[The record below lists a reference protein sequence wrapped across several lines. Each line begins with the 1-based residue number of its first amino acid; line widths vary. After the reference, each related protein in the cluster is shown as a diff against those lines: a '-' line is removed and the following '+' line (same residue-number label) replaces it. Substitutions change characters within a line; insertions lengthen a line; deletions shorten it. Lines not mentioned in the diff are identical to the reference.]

1 MSQYFEHLKLPYEH
15 DYSKIAV
22 WDDDPDSLGY
32 TTRDTATMGHEFVN
46 LLAARGLYASHIALF
61 HTPPHRLL
69 PIHTDTYIIPHFAK
83 LNFVY
88 GAKGSRMVWH
98 RLKPGYKI
106 VPQVTDDQKK
116 YRTPTGSNVA
126 YVGVPS
132 SECFPVAS
140 AQIGTPTLVD
150 VGVPHS
156 VLNSTREHRWCISI
170 PMRSLDDDHVLEF
183 EEARERLKDLLV

>member
-1 MSQYFEHLKLPYEH
+1 MKYFEHLRFPFAH
-15 DYSKIAV
+15 DYSTLAV
-22 WDDDPDSLGY
+22 WDDASDSLGY
-32 TTRDTATMGHEFVN
+32 TTRKTEIMGDEFVQ
-46 LLAARGLYASHIALF
+46 LLASRGLYASHIALF
-61 HTPPHRLL
+61 HTPPRRLL

-88 GAKGSRMVWH
+88 GAAGSRMFWYK
-98 RLKPGYKI
+98 LKPGYVI

-126 YVGVPS
+126 YVSIPG

-140 AQIGTPTLVD
+140 TAIGTPTLVD

-156 VLNSTREHRWCISI
+156 VLNNTDEHRWCISI
-170 PMRSLDDDHVLEF
+170 PLRSLKDDHVLEF
-183 EEARERLKDLLV
+183 NEAREAFQDLVV